1 MSSRQAGQATG
12 NIVIAG
18 AGFAGLGAAFTL
30 RRLMGPAHKITVVDP
45 RSRFVFAPSLLAAA
59 LGRPAFQAGFEL
71 EPVLRAHG
79 IDFVRS
85 ALRSVDV
92 ANQTVM
98 TDAGPLAFNRL
109 LIATGGTPDPDAVP
123 GVAGEW
129 RQSSF
134 IVGVDSAQDVW
145 TRLRR
150 IPEHAKSVIVGI
162 APGGTYVSAMY
173 ELVLGIEALLRNR
186 GMRDAARLTFV
197 TPEPYLGHLGF
208 GQSAARAP
216 LETMFARRGIE
227 VMTGASISQV
237 RAGEVI
243 LDSGDSIEAGE
254 IFLMPPFSGAVDVWK
269 SAGITNERGLVPV
282 NGAYR
287 HPEHDAIY
295 AAGVASIFDGLVRP
309 LVERQ
314 APHTGYLSLR
324 MGKTAGQNIA
334 ASLGVG
340 SQATYTLPRTL
351 DLRVLDGASEGFL
364 LASHGRDKL
373 QHRAIRLPGPSA
385 RYLKKAIEQYQLW
398 RLKSGHP

>member
-1 MSSRQAGQATG
+1 MSNREIGQATG
-12 NIVIAG
+12 HTVVAG

-30 RRLMGPAHKITVVDP
+30 RRLIGPAHKITVVDP

-71 EPVLRAHG
+71 EPVLHARG
-79 IDFVRS
+79 VDFVRS

-92 ANQTVM
+92 EKQTVL
-98 TDAGPLAFNRL
+98 TDAGPLAFDRL

-150 IPEHAKSVIVGI
+150 IADHPKPVIVGI
-162 APGGTYVSAMY
+162 APGGTYLSAMY
-173 ELVLGIEALLRNR
+173 ELILGIDALRRNR
-186 GMRDAARLTFV
+186 GVRDAVRLTFV

-208 GQSAARAP
+208 GQTAARAP
-216 LETMFARRGIE
+216 LERMFARRGIE
-227 VMTGASISQV
+227 AMTSASISQV
-237 RAGEVI
+237 RKGEVV
-243 LDSGDSIEAGE
+243 LDSGVSIVAGE
-254 IFLMPPFSGAVDVWK
+254 MFLMPPFTGAVDVWK
-269 SAGITNERGLVPV
+269 SAGLTDERGLVPV

-295 AAGVASIFDGLVRP
+295 AAGVASIFAGQVPP
-309 LVERQ
+309 LIDRQ
-314 APHTGYLSLR
+314 TPHTGYLSLR

-334 ASLGVG
+334 ASLGIG
-340 SQATYTLPRTL
+340 SQATDTLPRTL
-351 DLRVLDGASEGFL
+351 DLRVLDGAGEGLL
-364 LASHGRDKL
+364 LASHGRDELK
-373 QHRAIRLPGPSA
+373 HWAIRLPGPTA
-385 RYLKKAIEQYQLW
+385 RYLKKTIERYQLR
-398 RLKSGHP
+398 RLTTGHP